1 MFDGGGLHF
10 PSDQADYNRASL
22 LSGGAG
28 ALWDW
33 MSLKMDNR
41 DVAGNIPRLSFGAHL
56 CSRDCTSPVHS
67 PFCHG
72 TDTRTSRLSPWVTH
86 SNVACAPLWS
96 AETPDARCW
105 PPRLWLRSTPHLP
118 QRPWRRVGTAWAF
131 PMNCS
136 QGRWHPQLLAWDSP
150 PAPPDTLKV
159 AAPLWLG
166 SCFVGGKKIY
176 VSELHWVSR
185 GTISY

>member
-1 MFDGGGLHF
+1 MSQENFLPENSRLRSFF
-10 PSDQADYNRASL
+10 PS
-22 LSGGAG
+22 
-28 ALWDW
+28 
-33 MSLKMDNR
+33 
-41 DVAGNIPRLSFGAHL
+41 IPRLSFGAHL